1 MRTELCSDGLS
12 CDWNHS
18 DVHCASPPPL
28 RLSLIQFAIYI
39 YIFLIHAVWRTL
51 HRLFV
56 ISDSTAIAIP
66 WLLLG
71 LLGQRGQSAGL
82 PHRWVLCLKYF
93 SAATGSLGQW
103 RTEALT
109 EQKLCSSVYQLCTA
123 LGPLFLSRVLCTNCN
138 WGGVFMCV
146 CVCVVGLCSEFLVCT
161 L

>member
-12 CDWNHS
+12 CDWNHLW
-18 DVHCASPPPL
+18 PIRRPL
-28 RLSLIQFAIYI
+28 CLPTTSQIILNSICHTYI

-71 LLGQRGQSAGL
+71 LLGQRGQSAEL

-109 EQKLCSSVYQLCTA
+109 EQKLCSSVYQLCKA

-138 WGGVFMCV
+138 WGGVLMCV
-146 CVCVVGLCSEFLVCT
+146 CVCVWSVCAPSS
-161 L
+161 